1 MAARRSRRAVL
12 FEDKT
17 MRLMIP
23 AMVAAAAAMA
33 LVIGTAPDAA
43 KDDAA
48 APAAMV
54 SMNAGSFDFRLPGE
68 YLKADWPVDAPKRT
82 ITFRRGFE
90 MMKYQVSA
98 ADYGACVADGACEAP
113 DSGKHASGDVPV
125 TGVSYRDATA
135 YAGWLTAKTGQTW
148 RLPTDEEW
156 AFAAA
161 ERLNDDALGV
171 QQDTDNPAARW
182 LARYRAESSVGERD
196 AEPKPLGHFGLNS
209 KGLADIAGNVWDW
222 TTTCYLRANVDEN
235 GKVTR
240 STENCGVRVVGGR
253 HRGYMSNFIRDG
265 KSGGCAAG
273 LAPDNL
279 GIRLVREPPSL
290 VSYVR
295 WLWTKTVG

>member
-1 MAARRSRRAVL
+1 
-12 FEDKT
+12 

-23 AMVAAAAAMA
+23 AMAAAAAAATA
-33 LVIGTAPDAA
+33 LAVGAIPNVARND
-43 KDDAA
+43 
-48 APAAMV
+48 APAPVATV
-54 SMNAGSFDFRLPGE
+54 SLHPGSFDFRLPGE

-98 ADYGACVADGACEAP
+98 ADYGACVADGACEAA
-113 DSGKHASGDVPV
+113 DGKKRASGDVPV

-161 ERLNDDALGV
+161 ERMNDEALGLNDTKADAA
-171 QQDTDNPAARW
+171 NPAARW
-182 LARYRAESSVGERD
+182 LARYRAESSGGERD

-209 KGLADIAGNVWDW
+209 KGLADVAGNVWDW
-222 TTTCYLRANVDEN
+222 TTTCYLRASVDAN
-235 GKVTR
+235 GKIMR

-295 WLWTKTVG
+295 LLWQKKVG

>member
-1 MAARRSRRAVL
+1 
-12 FEDKT
+12 
-17 MRLMIP
+17 MRVMIP
-23 AMVAAAAAMA
+23 AMAAAVATAATA
-33 LVIGTAPDAA
+33 LAIGAAPDAA
-43 KDDAA
+43 KDETA
-48 APAAMV
+48 APSALV
-54 SMNAGSFDFRLPGE
+54 SVAPGSFDFRLPGE

-82 ITFRRGFE
+82 IAFRRGFE

-98 ADYGACVADGACEAP
+98 ADYGACVADGACQAP
-113 DSGKHASGDVPV
+113 DGGKQASGDVPV

-135 YAGWLTAKTGQTW
+135 YAGWLTAKTGETW

-161 ERLNDDALGV
+161 ERMNDDALGLDG
-171 QQDTDNPAARW
+171 QKQDDANPAARW
-182 LARYRAESSVGERD
+182 LARYQAESGAGARD

-222 TTTCYLRANVDEN
+222 TTTCYLRASVDEN
-235 GKVTR
+235 GNVAR

-290 VSYVR
+290 VGYVR
-295 WLWTKTVG
+295 QLWAKKVG

>member
-1 MAARRSRRAVL
+1 
-12 FEDKT
+12 

-23 AMVAAAAAMA
+23 ALAAAATTAIA
-33 LVIGTAPDAA
+33 LAIGAVPQVTKEAA
-43 KDDAA
+43 LPPVATISVA
-48 APAAMV
+48 
-54 SMNAGSFDFRLPGE
+54 AGSFDFRLPGE
-68 YLKADWPVDAPKRT
+68 YLKADWPVDAPKRKV
-82 ITFRRGFE
+82 TFKRGFE
-90 MMKYQVSA
+90 MMKYQVSF

-113 DSGKHASGDVPV
+113 DGGHRATGDIPV

-135 YAGWLTAKTGQTW
+135 YAAWLSQKTGENW

-161 ERLNDDALGV
+161 ERLNDDALGLE
-171 QQDTDNPAARW
+171 QDTVNPAIRW
-182 LARYRAESSVGERD
+182 LARYRAESGLGERD
-196 AEPKPLGHFGLNS
+196 AEPKPLGHFGVNS
-209 KGLADIAGNVWDW
+209 KGVADIAGNVWDW
-222 TTTCYLRANVDEN
+222 TTTCYLRATVDDD
-235 GKVTR
+235 GKIAR

-290 VSYVR
+290 VGYVKL
-295 WLWTKTVG
+295 LWVKNMG